1 MAMLARAAL
10 RATGALRATRTLRAS
25 ARSLSLVTTA
35 LSENGVATLTLNDPD
50 RLNAMTV
57 EMGEEFQDAVAAL
70 KQVPALRAVVLTGA
84 GRAFSAGGDLDWLAE
99 RHADTPSN
107 NATIMRAFYA
117 RFLTIRSLEVP
128 TLAALN
134 GAAIGAGLAVA
145 CACDMRLAAP
155 DAKLGITFVGLG
167 LPPGMGSTH
176 SLPRIIGAQQ
186 ASEMILTG
194 RIIDGA
200 EAKARGLVLD
210 AVEDPLSAA
219 SKLAGQIAKQAPL
232 AVRASVRALRIVQ
245 DEGLEAALRREADS
259 QGVAYGSRD
268 LLEGVNALRER
279 RKPSF
284 VGA

>member
-1 MAMLARAAL
+1 MLLATARRVAVAGTHLTATARRAA
-10 RATGALRATRTLRAS
+10 S
-25 ARSLSLVTTA
+25 SLVTTA

-57 EMGEEFQDAVAAL
+57 EMGEDFQDAVAAL

-145 CACDMRLAAP
+145 CACDMRFAAP
-155 DAKLGITFVGLG
+155 DAKLGITFVGRE
-167 LPPGMGSTH
+167 PA
-176 SLPRIIGAQQ
+176 R
-186 ASEMILTG
+186 EG
-194 RIIDGA
+194 RLDARRGDAVSA
-200 EAKARGLVLD
+200 EARRG
-210 AVEDPLSAA
+210 SAT
-219 SKLAGQIAKQAPL
+219 P
-232 AVRASVRALRIVQ
+232 
-245 DEGLEAALRREADS
+245 
-259 QGVAYGSRD
+259 
-268 LLEGVNALRER
+268 
-279 RKPSF
+279 
-284 VGA
+284 